1 MKKGDELR
9 ALEAVKIKAGKYRGF
24 VGIAKKVMADSALIH
39 IEGVRDGVGVIAT
52 VEIKLKNLGR
62 NHG

>member
-9 ALEAVKIKAGKYRGF
+9 MTEAVKIKAGKYRGY
-24 VGIAKKVMADSALIH
+24 VGIVQSLSDDAAIVH

-52 VEIKLKNLGR
+52 VEIKLRNLGR